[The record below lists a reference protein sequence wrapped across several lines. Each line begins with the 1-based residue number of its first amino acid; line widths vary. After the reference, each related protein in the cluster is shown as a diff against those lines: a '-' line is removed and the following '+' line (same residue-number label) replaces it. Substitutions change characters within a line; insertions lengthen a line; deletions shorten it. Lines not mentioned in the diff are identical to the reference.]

1 MINVIGHFRTR
12 TRRYSAQLGQEH
24 GIAFNVRFFFPTG
37 IKCDYLRRQ
46 FLITFE
52 HVAKTQPVTTN
63 MGMKCLHGYH
73 YLLFV
78 SFWLKF
84 WLNLWKQYDIT
95 SSSSGDEQ
103 GPKCIEES
111 QLRLGLFIEEQN
123 QKGNPSHR
131 INLAGFSQGSAMFI
145 FTDLQYPHK
154 LGGALVL
161 SGYLPKREAFQM
173 SQASKDVPILM
184 CHGEMDRVVWFEWGS
199 SL

>member
-1 MINVIGHFRTR
+1 MRLFTQTISNYLRTCSK
-12 TRRYSAQLGQEH
+12 TTASDHKYGNEMPSWVPLSP
-24 GIAFNVRFFFPTG
+24 VRF
-37 IKCDYLRRQ
+37 IL
-46 FLITFE
+46 
-52 HVAKTQPVTTN
+52 
-63 MGMKCLHGYH
+63 
-73 YLLFV
+73 
-78 SFWLKF
+78 
-84 WLNLWKQYDIT
+84 
-95 SSSSGDEQ
+95 

-184 CHGEMDRVVWFEWGS
+184 CHGEMDRVV
-199 SL
+199 